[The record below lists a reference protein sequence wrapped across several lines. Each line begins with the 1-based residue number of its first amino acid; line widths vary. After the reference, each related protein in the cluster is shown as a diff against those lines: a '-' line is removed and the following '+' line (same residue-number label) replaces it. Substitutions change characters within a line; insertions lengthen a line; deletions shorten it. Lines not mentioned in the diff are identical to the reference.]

1 MVWLVKFGKV
11 AWEFWKFMCCV
22 KSLSCPPNI
31 EGFSWGITL
40 GPGVALCVSGVIAIM
55 FSVGNHWLH
64 HVSVGV
70 PFWLM
75 WSVVT
80 QFGCIFH
87 NYFLQLFPPWEE
99 VLGPNG
105 FIFGWPTFWGV
116 WETRVWEFL
125 WAV

>member
-1 MVWLVKFGKV
+1 M
-11 AWEFWKFMCCV
+11 
-22 KSLSCPPNI
+22 
-31 EGFSWGITL
+31 GITL